1 MWRVLI
7 QLTLLAVIAW
17 HFDANAAQLFV
28 NWTDNSK
35 GEDGFR
41 IERKKGKQGRFEEIA
56 SVGPNVTS
64 YTDAGASVGTT
75 YCYRIRAFNSVGNS
89 AYTEEICV
97 TAGPKEPSKSK
108 AIIESH
114 EVRRNTSLY
123 SQPSESSQQVAVI
136 KEGMRVD
143 VVGIVGDWLEI
154 GPTPGRP
161 SGFIRKDST
170 LPKEVASGIAI
181 IKTSSGPSLSLFSR
195 RPNTSILSVD
205 GKKVAKSDL
214 VEVSAGPHVIGI
226 ECIGAPRRFSSRKIR
241 DTFNY
246 RLQAKGGHTYQINAE
261 LVGGM
266 CKLLIDETSSEKASS
281 DDY

>member
-17 HFDANAAQLFV
+17 NFDANAAQLFV
-28 NWTDNSK
+28 KWTDNSK
-35 GEDGFR
+35 DEKGFR
-41 IERKKGKQGRFEEIA
+41 IERKKDKQGSFEEIA

-75 YCYRIRAFNSVGNS
+75 YCYRVRAFNSVGNS
-89 AYTEEICV
+89 AYTEDICV

-108 AIIESH
+108 AIIESY

-123 SQPSESSQQVAVI
+123 SQPSESSQHVAVI
-136 KEGMRVD
+136 KKGMKVD

-154 GPTPGRP
+154 GPTPRRP
-161 SGFIRKDST
+161 SGFIRTDST
-170 LPKEVASGIAI
+170 VRKQEANGAAI
-181 IKTSSGPSLSLFSR
+181 IKTSSGGLRGIFSR

-226 ECIGAPRRFSSRKIR
+226 ECIGVPRRFSSRKIR
-241 DTFNY
+241 DTFSY
-246 RLQAKGGHTYQINAE
+246 DLQAKGGHTYQINAE

-266 CKLLIDETSSEKASS
+266 CKLLIDETSNKTPSRE
-281 DDY
+281 DN